1 MLNNLRQPNI
11 LKRSFSTRCWEYQ
24 IKSGYLNNNIQSF
37 FNLYVVSFPVL
48 FNALLVVVE
57 GWEKAEVI
65 GNL

>member
-1 MLNNLRQPNI
+1 M
-11 LKRSFSTRCWEYQ
+11 RCWEYQ
-24 IKSGYLNNNIQSF
+24 IKSGYLNNNIQSL
-37 FNLYVVSFPVL
+37 FNFYVVSFPVL